1 MMYNDSYRGDKKM
14 KYENRDR
21 KQNRIKGKKVTPFK
35 NRVTKFHSTKLSDEQ
50 ENKRNRNKRLKI

>member
-1 MMYNDSYRGDKKM
+1 M

-21 KQNRIKGKKVTPFK
+21 KQNRINGKKVTPFK
-35 NRVTKFHSTKLSDEQ
+35 NRVTKFHNTELSDKQ